1 MFGSFNNW
9 NIIRLSH
16 KETSNEEIDKIHQ
29 VLLDR
34 ISDKMAELVQ
44 TDKWGSIDATDTTTM
59 VYYVIKLMSEPYT
72 IQE

>member
-1 MFGSFNNW
+1 MFGSFKNW

-16 KETSNEEIDKIHQ
+16 KETSNEEIDKIYQ
-29 VLLDR
+29 VLLDS
-34 ISDKMAELVQ
+34 ISGKMAELVQ

-72 IQE
+72 IQ